1 MRGFVLTRLGHNKL
15 RDGRRLPQVLLAWY
29 TLCWIVTA
37 VDPIDRQDW
46 MLENIL
52 AVFLVAGLFFT
63 YRWFVFSSG
72 SYTLLTLFL
81 TLHAVGAHYTYAQ
94 VPAGFWLQD
103 VFQLSRNPFDRLTH
117 FAYGFLLV
125 VPIQELLVRLAKVQ
139 GVWSYVLAVCV
150 TLATSGL
157 FEVVEA
163 LVAEMV
169 SPELGLAYL
178 GTQGDEWDAQK
189 DMACAFAGAVLMI
202 GLIFGLSKTK
212 HGSEHLP

>member
-1 MRGFVLTRLGHNKL
+1 MTITNSFDDRKLGE
-15 RDGRRLPQVLLAWY
+15 RRRLPQMLLAWY
-29 TLCWIVTA
+29 VLCWIVTA
-37 VDPIDRQDW
+37 VDPVDRQDW

-52 AVFLVAGLFFT
+52 AVFLVAGLLFT
-63 YRWFVFSSG
+63 YRWFAFSNR
-72 SYTLLTLFL
+72 SYVILTLFL

-94 VPAGFWLQD
+94 VPVGFWLQD

-117 FAYGFLLV
+117 FAYGFLLF
-125 VPIQELLVRLAKVQ
+125 VPMQELLVRLVRVQ
-139 GVWSYVLAVCV
+139 GVWSSLLAVCV

-163 LVAEMV
+163 LVAELV

-189 DMACAFAGAVLMI
+189 DMACAFAGAVLMM
-202 GLIFGLSKTK
+202 GLILSVSKIRSGLK
-212 HGSEHLP
+212 HMP

>member
-1 MRGFVLTRLGHNKL
+1 MRGFVLARPGDNKL
-15 RDGRRLPQVLLAWY
+15 RHGSRLPKVLLAWY
-29 TLCWIVTA
+29 ALCWIVTA
-37 VDPIDRQDW
+37 INPVDRQDW

-52 AVFLVAGLFFT
+52 AVFLVAGLLFT
-63 YRWFVFSSG
+63 YRSFAFSSG
-72 SYTLLTLFL
+72 SYILLTLFL

-103 VFQLSRNPFDRLTH
+103 VFQFSRNPFDRLTH

-125 VPIQELLVRLAKVQ
+125 VPIQEILVRLAKVQ
-139 GVWSYVLAVCV
+139 GVWSYLLAVCV
-150 TLATSGL
+150 ISATSGL

-169 SPELGLAYL
+169 SPKLGLAYL

-202 GLIFGLSKTK
+202 GLILDLSKIRPA
-212 HGSEHLP
+212 SEHLP